1 MSVMVIRWILMI
13 AGFLGVLLSISHLF
27 YLSIFGMLELEN
39 SYAYLFM
46 AFFLSTVFLTS
57 PLQKEGGKR
66 KNIAAWVDTGLF
78 LVTVFICIFFAIKGY
93 DFLMIGWSYHA
104 PAHIVVFR
112 TILWLLIMEATR
124 RVGGTFFCLIATFFA
139 LYPLFANHLP
149 GILEGAGFGFNYTIA
164 YHILS
169 ADSALGIPM
178 KVLGDILV
186 SYLIFGSVLG
196 ITGASDFFL
205 NLAMCLLG
213 HTRGGVAKVA
223 VIASGIFGSI
233 NGSAVANVLTIGT
246 ITIPL
251 MKKIGYPA
259 HFAGAVEAC
268 ASNGGQLMPPVMGAV
283 AFVMAAFLNIS
294 YGKVA
299 VAAIIPALL
308 YYFGLLVQVDGRA
321 VALKLGGLPKTQ
333 IPSLK
338 KVLKEGWYYSFA
350 LIILIVLLYYGKET
364 QAPIYTS
371 VFLLFISA
379 LKKKTRPNIA
389 KMEDFLT
396 NFAKTMIQLVA
407 VLAAVGMIMGSLSIT
422 GVAHAFPSEILKL
435 AGGNLWLLLF
445 LTAIASFIMGMG
457 MPAIPIYIFTAVI
470 IAPSLADMGLNTM
483 AVHMFLLYC
492 GLLSFITP
500 PVCVAVYP
508 AAALAGASIMKTG
521 WASMRLGAVLFIIP
535 FFFVV
540 EPALVLQGP
549 FLKVLYTSMTAFFG
563 VWLLASS
570 LEGYLAWVGPF
581 GARNDDNKF
590 EWCFNNA
597 LRGLLFISGFLFV
610 IPGFW
615 TDLAGFLLAIAIVP
629 LQFRL
634 NRRAETLPKS
644 ESPPLS
650 RSTPA

>member
-1 MSVMVIRWILMI
+1 MSASVTKWILMI
-13 AGFLGVLLSISHLF
+13 AGFLGLLLSISHLF
-27 YLSIFGMLELEN
+27 YLNIFGMLEIEN

-57 PLQKEGGKR
+57 PLQKEAGEGKR
-66 KNIAAWVDTGLF
+66 IADWVDIGLF
-78 LVTVFICIFFAIKGY
+78 LITIFISTFLAIKGY

-104 PAHIVVFR
+104 PAHIILFR
-112 TILWLLIMEATR
+112 TVLWLLILEATR
-124 RVGGTFFCLIATFFA
+124 RMGGTFFCLIATFFA
-139 LYPLFANHLP
+139 LYPLFAEHLP
-149 GILEGAGFGFNYTIA
+149 GILKGAGFSFNYTIA

-186 SYLIFGSVLG
+186 SYLIFGSALG
-196 ITGASDFFL
+196 ATGASDFFL
-205 NLAMCLLG
+205 KLAMCLLG

-223 VIASGIFGSI
+223 VMASALFGSI
-233 NGSAVANVLTIGT
+233 NGSAVANVLTTGSV
-246 ITIPL
+246 TIPL

-283 AFVMAAFLNIS
+283 AFVMASFLNIP
-294 YGKVA
+294 YTQVA
-299 VAAIIPALL
+299 MAAVIPALL

-321 VALKLGGLPKTQ
+321 VALKLGGVPREQTPPLR
-333 IPSLK
+333 
-338 KVLKEGWYYSFA
+338 KVLKEGWHYSFA
-350 LIILIVLLYYGKET
+350 LILLVVFLYYGRET
-364 QAPIYTS
+364 QGPIYTS

-379 LKKKTRPNIA
+379 FKKETRLTIA
-389 KMEDFLT
+389 KTEEFLA
-396 NFAKTMIQLVA
+396 NFARTMIQLVP

-470 IAPSLADMGLNTM
+470 IAPSLGDMGLNTM

-521 WASMRLGAVLFIIP
+521 WASVRLGAVLFIIP

-549 FLKVLYTSMTAFFG
+549 VLKILHTSMTAFFG

-570 LEGYLAWVGPF
+570 LEGYLAWIGPF
-581 GARNDDNKF
+581 GARKDDTKF
-590 EWCFNNA
+590 EWCFNNG
-597 LRGLLFISGFLFV
+597 LRVLLFVSGFLFM
-610 IPGFW
+610 IPEMW
-615 TDLAGFLLAIAIVP
+615 TDLAGLLLAIVIVP
-629 LQFRL
+629 LQWRL
-634 NRRAETLPKS
+634 NRRVEGLLKD
-644 ESPPLS
+644 SPG
-650 RSTPA
+650 T